1 MLHPEIIDEIE
12 KIEEEER
19 KADRSKMVN
28 QGSNETYDFRKL
40 KSMRVFGKEIR
51 NNVINMSMAN
61 DEQNH
66 LSKHIREFKS
76 KTRSQNSKSEKVKE
90 DVLNRAMALLK
101 GREMVFKVFESGI
114 FLKIEKVKQNNHYF
128 HQIGNWT

>member
-1 MLHPEIIDEIE
+1 
-12 KIEEEER
+12 
-19 KADRSKMVN
+19 MVN

-40 KSMRVFGKEIR
+40 KTMRVFGKEIR

-101 GREMVFKVFESGI
+101 GREMVFKVLESGI
-114 FLKIEKVKQNNHYF
+114 FLKPEKVKQNNHYF